1 MKDDDKSDTQS
12 QVTKLVSDVLAGPP
26 FYQVR
31 CERCSAMA
39 DPTVDGVFHRRDR
52 KCPWTVQ

>member
-1 MKDDDKSDTQS
+1 MNKDDDKNTQS

-39 DPTVDGVFHRRDR
+39 GPTVDGVYHRAH
-52 KCPWTVQ
+52 KCPWVVQ